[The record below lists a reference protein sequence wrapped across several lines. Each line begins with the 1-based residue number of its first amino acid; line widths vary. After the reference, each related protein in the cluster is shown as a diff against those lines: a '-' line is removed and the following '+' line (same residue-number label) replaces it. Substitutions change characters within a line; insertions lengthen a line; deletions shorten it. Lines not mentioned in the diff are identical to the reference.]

1 MCTGMELALVAATG
15 IQAGSAIMQGQQQ
28 KDMYE
33 YQAAQADAD
42 AETARQAGE
51 IKAERIRKKA
61 RSVAASTRAALAAK
75 GLSVSGET
83 SNLINKDI
91 AEQSE
96 LDAILGIDDANSAAS
111 RLRAD
116 ASLDRLRGSSA
127 QTAGFLNAGSSALAT
142 YGQYK
147 AGWYGSK

>member
-61 RSVAASTRAALAAK
+61 RSVAASTRAALAA
-75 GLSVSGET
+75 
-83 SNLINKDI
+83 
-91 AEQSE
+91 
-96 LDAILGIDDANSAAS
+96 
-111 RLRAD
+111 R
-116 ASLDRLRGSSA
+116 
-127 QTAGFLNAGSSALAT
+127 F
-142 YGQYK
+142 
-147 AGWYGSK
+147 